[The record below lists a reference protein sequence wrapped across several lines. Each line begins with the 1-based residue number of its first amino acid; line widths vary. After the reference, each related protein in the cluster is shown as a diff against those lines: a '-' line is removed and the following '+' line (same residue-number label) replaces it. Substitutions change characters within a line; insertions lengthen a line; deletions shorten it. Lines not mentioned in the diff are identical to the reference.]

1 VPGSRLLV
9 LFGESHMAPQHLP
22 AAVKRKLP
30 DARVLTLLQNVDS
43 LYWQAE
49 EEPGARVEAVRV
61 SRDVFCVFN
70 ATPLEKYESYRQC
83 LQRWGLLADPDH
95 STSGRHLPARNDKL
109 KQ

>member
-1 VPGSRLLV
+1 
-9 LFGESHMAPQHLP
+9 M
-22 AAVKRKLP
+22 
-30 DARVLTLLQNVDS
+30 QNVDS

-70 ATPLEKYESYRQC
+70 ATPREKYESYRLC
-83 LQRWGLLADPDH
+83 LQRWGLLAEPGR
-95 STSGRHLPARNDKL
+95 SISGRHAHTRNDKL